1 MGGLGP
7 SAVLRSLRNCPSY
20 GSVARLASGPEAP
33 TTQPATLVQT
43 FPWAFLATGALAAA
57 LAGACAPAPTEIRLP
72 PGAPIV
78 LISIDTLRSDHLPAY
93 GYQGVATPAID
104 ALRRDSILFERAY
117 AHVPLTLPSHAS
129 ILTGLLPYEHGVR
142 DNMGYKL
149 DAANVPYLPTLLKR
163 RGYATGAA
171 VSSYVL
177 RGATGLDRD
186 FDFYEDGVEFRS
198 RAGLGG
204 IQRSGAETL
213 QLALD
218 WARPLAGK
226 PFFLFVHF
234 YEPHTP
240 YTPPAPWAERYAA
253 SPYDGEIAASDEL
266 VGKLVAELERLGAY
280 DRALIVLL
288 SDHGEGLGD
297 HGEDEHGVLLYRESL
312 QVPLLVKLPDG
323 RLGNRTVREPAQLAD
338 VFTTVTSLTGI
349 EPERTSGLSLL
360 RLLDRQPPE
369 RRIYSETLY
378 PRFHFGW
385 SDLASLIDR
394 RWHYIEGPAPELY
407 DLAASPAERDD
418 LRERERRAATELR
431 AALQGIERSV
441 ESPAAE
447 DEETRRQ
454 LAALGYL
461 GTAAAAPSGP
471 LPDPKGQVH
480 VLRDLKAAY
489 AAFTARNYPAAAAA
503 FRRVV
508 DANPRALD
516 AWEQLGISLQE
527 LGEPEAAL
535 AAFQEAMKLTGGGIG
550 PALSTAGALLE
561 LKRYDEAEAHARLA
575 LEEEPAAAHGVLA
588 RAALERRDFARAER
602 EARAAL
608 GAATDTRLGPRV
620 LLAEVLHRAGRDDEA
635 LRLLEEAAR
644 EYTARKTAD
653 PELVRGLFFL
663 HGEILAN
670 RGDAA
675 GAERSFRQEIRRFPY
690 DSRSYTH
697 LALLLALGGR
707 GAEVGPLLRQMVEA
721 RPVAASYAAAVET
734 LRVLEDERSAA
745 ALLRHARS
753 RFPDDRQLERL
764 ERGG

>member
-1 MGGLGP
+1 MR
-7 SAVLRSLRNCPSY
+7 AESL
-20 GSVARLASGPEAP
+20 
-33 TTQPATLVQT
+33 LVT
-43 FPWAFLATGALAAA
+43 ALAAA
-57 LAGACAPAPTEIRLP
+57 LAGACARSPDEIRVP
-72 PGAPIV
+72 SGTPIV

-93 GYQGVATPAID
+93 GYTGVATPAID
-104 ALRRDSILFERAY
+104 ALRRQSILFERAY
-117 AHVPLTLPSHAS
+117 ANVPLTLPSHAS

-149 DAANVPYLPTLLKR
+149 DAGKVPYLPTLLKS

-177 RGATGLDRD
+177 RGATGLERD

-198 RAGLGG
+198 RVGIGG
-204 IQRSGAETL
+204 IQRAGAETL
-213 QLALD
+213 DLALG
-218 WARPLAGK
+218 WVRSVAGQ

-240 YTPPAPWAERYAA
+240 YTPPAPWAERYPA

-266 VGKLVAELERLGAY
+266 VGKLVAELERLGVY
-280 DRALIVLL
+280 DRALVVLL

-312 QVPLLVKLPDG
+312 QVPLLVKLPEG
-323 RLGNRTVREPAQLAD
+323 ELGNRTAREPAQLAD
-338 VFTTVTSLTGI
+338 VFTTIAALAGV
-349 EPERTSGLSLL
+349 EPQRTSGLSLL
-360 RLLDRQPPE
+360 RLLDRRPPE
-369 RRIYSETLY
+369 RWIYSETLY

-407 DLAASPAERDD
+407 DLAAAPQERDD
-418 LRERERRAATELR
+418 LRERERRAAAELR
-431 AALQGIERSV
+431 GALARIERSV
-441 ESPAAE
+441 EPPAAE

-461 GTAAAAPSGP
+461 GTAAAAPAGP
-471 LPDPKGQVH
+471 LPDPKTQVH
-480 VLRDLKAAY
+480 VLRDLKEAY
-489 AAFTARNYPAAAAA
+489 AAFNRRDFAAAVAG

-527 LGEPEAAL
+527 VGEAEPAL
-535 AAFQEAMKLTGGGIG
+535 AAFQQAMRLTGGGVG

-561 LKRYDEAEAHARLA
+561 LERFDEAEAHARLA
-575 LEEEPAAAHGVLA
+575 LEEEPSAAHGVLA
-588 RAALERRDFARAER
+588 RVALARRDFALAER

-608 GAATDTRLGPRV
+608 EAATDSRLGARV
-620 LLAEVLHRAGRDDEA
+620 LLAEVLHRADRDEEA

-644 EYTARKTAD
+644 EYTARQTAD
-653 PELVRGLFFL
+653 PELVRGLFYL
-663 HGEILAN
+663 HGEILAD

-675 GAERSFRQEIRRFPY
+675 GAERSFREEIRRFPH
-690 DSRSYTH
+690 DSRGYTH
-697 LALLLALGGR
+697 LAVLLALDGR

-753 RFPDDRQLERL
+753 RFPGDRLLEKL